1 MVELAAAD
9 NSLSAVILV
18 VGGGMAGMTAAIEA
32 SEVGK
37 EVILVEKA
45 PSLGG
50 AVARM
55 NQYFPKLC
63 PPFCGVEINYRRL
76 RSNRKIRV
84 LTLSEV
90 EGISGT
96 PGNYQVQIRV
106 NPRFVNE
113 KCTACGECAKVCEI
127 ERDNEHNWGMDKTKA
142 IYLPHEMAYPMRYVV
157 DPAYAKDE
165 RMKACV
171 DACEYNAIDVEMQP
185 RTITAQ
191 VGAIIWAT
199 GWVPY
204 DASKLENL
212 GFGKIPNVITNV
224 MMERLAAESGPTGGK
239 IHRPS
244 DGAEIKSIA
253 FVQCA
258 GSRDDNH
265 LPYCSAVCCMA
276 SMKQATY
283 VREQY
288 PDAEIYVFYI
298 DIRSPGRLEDFYMKM
313 QADEKMHFLRG
324 KVGQIAAEDGSGDV
338 TLEAEDT
345 LTGKM
350 QQATVNMAVLATGM
364 VPATATEKP
373 PVDVPTDEDGF
384 LVQDGDPGIIGAGT
398 TVRPVE
404 VSATVQDGTGAALK
418 GLIAAGGGK

>member
-1 MVELAAAD
+1 MAEVAAAD
-9 NSLSAVILV
+9 TSLSAAILV

-37 EVILVEKA
+37 QIILVEKG

-50 AVARM
+50 AVARV

-63 PPFCGVEINYRRL
+63 PPFCGIEMNFRRL
-76 RSNRKIRV
+76 RSNKNVRM
-84 LTLSEV
+84 LTLAEV
-90 EGISGT
+90 EEISGS
-96 PGNYQVQIRV
+96 PGNYQVKIRV
-106 NPRFVNE
+106 NPRYINE
-113 KCTACGECAKVCEI
+113 KCTCCGDCAKVCEI

-142 IYLPHEMAYPMRYVV
+142 IYLPHEMAFPARYVI
-157 DPAYAKDE
+157 DPAFVNDD

-171 DACEYNAIDVEMQP
+171 DACTYDAIDLEMQP

-199 GWVPY
+199 GWTPY
-204 DASKLENL
+204 DAAKMENL

-224 MMERLAAESGPTGGK
+224 MMERLAADNGPTAGK
-239 IHRPS
+239 IVRPS
-244 DGAEIKSIA
+244 DKGEITSIA
-253 FVQCA
+253 FIQCA

-283 VREQY
+283 VRERY
-288 PDAEIYVFYI
+288 PEADIYIFYI
-298 DIRSPGRLEDFYMKM
+298 DIRSPGRLEDFYVKV
-313 QADEKMHFLRG
+313 QGDEKIHFLRG
-324 KVGQIAAEDGSGDV
+324 KVAKITEAGNGDV

-350 QQATVNMAVLATGM
+350 QKATVNMAVLATGM
-364 VPATATEKP
+364 VPAAKP
-373 PVDVPTDEDGF
+373 PIDVPTDDYGFMLADGK
-384 LVQDGDPGIIGAGT
+384 PGIFGAGT

-404 VSATVQDGTGAALK
+404 VSATVQDGTGAAIR
-418 GLIAAGGGK
+418 GIIAAGGGN

>member
-1 MVELAAAD
+1 M
-9 NSLSAVILV
+9 S
-18 VGGGMAGMTAAIEA
+18 GMTAAIEA
-32 SEVGK
+32 SEVGH
-37 EVILVEKA
+37 EVILLEKG

-63 PPFCGVEINYRRL
+63 PPFCGVEINYKRL
-76 RSNRKIRV
+76 RTNKNVRV
-84 LTLSEV
+84 MTLAEV
-90 EGISGT
+90 DSISGS
-96 PGNYQVQIRV
+96 PGNYQVQIKV

-113 KCTACGECAKVCEI
+113 KCTACGECAKVCEL
-127 ERDNEHNWGMDKTKA
+127 ERDNDHNWGMDKTKA
-142 IYLPHEMAYPMRYVV
+142 VYLPHKMAYPMRYVV
-157 DPAYAKDE
+157 DPAFAGDQK
-165 RMKACV
+165 MKVCAE
-171 DACEYNAIDVEMQP
+171 ACEYGAIELDQKP
-185 RTITAQ
+185 RTVSAK
-191 VGAIIWAT
+191 VGSIVWAT

-204 DASKLENL
+204 DATKMENL
-212 GFGKIPNVITNV
+212 GFGRIPNVITNV
-224 MMERLAAESGPTGGK
+224 MMERVASEDGPTGGK
-239 IHRPS
+239 ILRPS
-244 DGAEIKSIA
+244 DKTEIKSIA

-288 PDAEIYVFYI
+288 PEAEIHVFYI

-313 QADEKMHFLRG
+313 QKDEKMYFRRG
-324 KVGQIAAEDGSGDV
+324 KVAKITEENNGDV

-350 QQATVNMAVLATGM
+350 QKATVNLAVLATGM
-364 VPATATEKP
+364 VPATAAVKP
-373 PVDVPTDEDGF
+373 PISVETDDYGF
-384 LVQDGDPGIIGAGT
+384 LLQKDGAPVIGAGT
-398 TVRPVE
+398 TVRPLE

-418 GLIAAGGGK
+418 GIIAAGGGH